1 MDKESLYRQVFTSF
15 KNLCAIGEQPSSF
28 SKYCSDH
35 GVNPNLMPIIVK
47 GEYQNIRTLPGYRFR
62 RDIHS
67 VGARYMEI
75 YENFRELCA
84 QGRQP
89 GTFRDYCAGFGVNR
103 DQMHS
108 YLRRNHLKVAG
119 LPGYDGPAGVGVP
132 HCRDIPFEEIC
143 GGDEDF
149 YRNKAQYPVAEQ
161 NGKLI
166 CGFYSKRSHRVVP
179 FTDCRLQPE
188 IFGKITEECLKFANE
203 KKIPAYI
210 EENGSG
216 VLRHIYIRRGFHSG
230 EIMVCFVVKNKSR
243 LSDFSDI
250 ARKVADKFPDVKSV
264 VINVNPKITN
274 VILGTEN
281 ITLFGSDEITDI
293 LCEKKITLSP
303 MSFYQVNTA
312 QAEKLYRCG
321 MDYAELTGSE
331 TVLDLYCGAGTIG
344 LTFSDKAQKIIGC
357 EIVPEAIENAKRNAE
372 LNGVR
377 NAEFYCG
384 DAGELAAKL
393 ADEGTVPD
401 VAVIDPP
408 RKGCG
413 KLTLDSLIKMS
424 PKKIVMISCNPA
436 TAARD
441 TKYLADNGYEIKRAR
456 AFDLFPRTG
465 HVETVVL
472 LSKGE
477 IELRK
482 VKVEFSL
489 EDMDMSGFQKG
500 ATYGQIKKY
509 VKEQTGLSVS
519 SLYIAQV
526 KQKCG
531 IIERENYNKAKS
543 DGAKQPKCPPDKERA
558 IMEALEHF
566 RMI

>member
-1 MDKESLYRQVFTSF
+1 MKKNETITLEITGMTAEGNGVGRSGDGMAVFVPLTAVGDVIDC
-15 KNLCAIGEQPSSF
+15 K
-28 SKYCSDH
+28 
-35 GVNPNLMPIIVK
+35 IVK
-47 GEYQNIRTLPGYRFR
+47 VTKSYAYGIIDRIIAPSPDRTESGCPVSAKCG
-62 RDIHS
+62 
-67 VGARYMEI
+67 G
-75 YENFRELCA
+75 C
-84 QGRQP
+84 
-89 GTFRDYCAGFGVNR
+89 TFRHMSYSAELAVKDKLVRDAFLRLGGF
-103 DQMHS
+103 S
-108 YLRRNHLKVAG
+108 
-119 LPGYDGPAGVGVP
+119 
-132 HCRDIPFEEIC
+132 DIPFEDIC

-179 FTDCRLQPE
+179 FTDCRLQPKV
-188 IFGKITEECLKFANE
+188 FGDITSECLRLANE
-203 KKIPAYI
+203 KNIPAYS

-230 EIMVCFVVKNKSR
+230 EIMVCFVVKDKSR
-243 LSDFSDI
+243 RNDFSRIAKKLSDRFGDI
-250 ARKVADKFPDVKSV
+250 KSV
-264 VINVNPKITN
+264 ILNVNPKNTN
-274 VILGTEN
+274 VIMGTEN
-281 ITLFGSDEITDI
+281 ITLYGSDEITDI
-293 LCEKKITLSP
+293 LCGKTITLSP

-312 QAEKLYRCG
+312 QAERLYRCG
-321 MDYAELTGSE
+321 MDYAELTGNE

-344 LTFSDKAQKIIGC
+344 LAFSDKAKKIIGC
-357 EIVPEAIENAKRNAE
+357 EIVPEAIENAKKNAE
-372 LNGVR
+372 LNKVK

-401 VAVIDPP
+401 IAVIDPP
-408 RKGCG
+408 RKGCE
-413 KLTLDSLIKMS
+413 KLTLDSLVRMS
-424 PKKIVMISCNPA
+424 PAKIVMISCNPA

-441 TKYLADNGYEIKRAR
+441 AKYLAENGYSLKKAR

-465 HVETVVL
+465 HIETVVL

-477 IELRK
+477 IESKK
-482 VKVEFSL
+482 VRVEFSL

>member
-1 MDKESLYRQVFTSF
+1 MKKNETITLEITGMTAEGNGVGRSGDGMAVFVPLTAVGDVIDC
-15 KNLCAIGEQPSSF
+15 K
-28 SKYCSDH
+28 
-35 GVNPNLMPIIVK
+35 IVK
-47 GEYQNIRTLPGYRFR
+47 VTKSYAYGIIDRIIAPSPDRTESGCPVSAKCG
-62 RDIHS
+62 
-67 VGARYMEI
+67 G
-75 YENFRELCA
+75 C
-84 QGRQP
+84 
-89 GTFRDYCAGFGVNR
+89 TFRHMSYSAELAVKDKLVRDAFLRLGGF
-103 DQMHS
+103 S
-108 YLRRNHLKVAG
+108 
-119 LPGYDGPAGVGVP
+119 
-132 HCRDIPFEEIC
+132 DIPFEDIC
-143 GGDEDF
+143 GGDDDF

-179 FTDCRLQPE
+179 FTDCRLQPKV
-188 IFGKITEECLKFANE
+188 FGDITSECLRLANE
-203 KKIPAYI
+203 KNIPAYS

-230 EIMVCFVVKNKSR
+230 EIMVCFVVKDKSR
-243 LSDFSDI
+243 RNDFSRIAKKLSDRFGDI
-250 ARKVADKFPDVKSV
+250 KSV
-264 VINVNPKITN
+264 ILNVNPKNTN
-274 VILGTEN
+274 VIMGTEN
-281 ITLFGSDEITDI
+281 ITLYGSDEITDI
-293 LCEKKITLSP
+293 LCGKTITLSP

-312 QAEKLYRCG
+312 QAERLYRCG
-321 MDYAELTGSE
+321 MDYAELTGNE

-344 LTFSDKAQKIIGC
+344 LAFSDKAKKIIGC
-357 EIVPEAIENAKRNAE
+357 EIVPEAIENAKKNAE
-372 LNGVR
+372 LNKVK

-401 VAVIDPP
+401 IAVIDPP
-408 RKGCG
+408 RKGCE
-413 KLTLDSLIKMS
+413 KLTLDSLVRMS
-424 PKKIVMISCNPA
+424 PAKIVMISCNPA

-441 TKYLADNGYEIKRAR
+441 AKYLAENGYSLKKAR

-465 HVETVVL
+465 HIETVVL

-477 IELRK
+477 IESKK
-482 VKVEFSL
+482 VRVEFSL

>member
-1 MDKESLYRQVFTSF
+1 MKKNETITLEITGMTAEGNGVGRSGDGMAVFVPLTAVGDVIDC
-15 KNLCAIGEQPSSF
+15 K
-28 SKYCSDH
+28 
-35 GVNPNLMPIIVK
+35 IVK
-47 GEYQNIRTLPGYRFR
+47 VTKSYAYGIIDRIIAPSPDRTESGCPVSAKCG
-62 RDIHS
+62 
-67 VGARYMEI
+67 G
-75 YENFRELCA
+75 C
-84 QGRQP
+84 
-89 GTFRDYCAGFGVNR
+89 TFRHMSYSAELAVKDKLVRDAFLRLGGF
-103 DQMHS
+103 S
-108 YLRRNHLKVAG
+108 
-119 LPGYDGPAGVGVP
+119 
-132 HCRDIPFEEIC
+132 DIPFEDIC

-179 FTDCRLQPE
+179 FTDCRLQPKV
-188 IFGKITEECLKFANE
+188 FGDITSECLRLANE
-203 KKIPAYI
+203 KNIPAYS

-230 EIMVCFVVKNKSR
+230 EIMVCFVVKDKSR
-243 LSDFSDI
+243 RDDFSRIAKKLSDRFGDI
-250 ARKVADKFPDVKSV
+250 KSV
-264 VINVNPKITN
+264 ILNVNPKNTN
-274 VILGTEN
+274 VIMGTEN
-281 ITLFGSDEITDI
+281 ITLYGSDEITDI
-293 LCEKKITLSP
+293 LCGKTITLSP

-312 QAEKLYRCG
+312 QAERLYRCG
-321 MDYAELTGSE
+321 MDYAELTGNE

-344 LTFSDKAQKIIGC
+344 LAFSDKAKKIIGC
-357 EIVPEAIENAKRNAE
+357 EIVPEAIENAKKNAE
-372 LNGVR
+372 LNKVK

-401 VAVIDPP
+401 IAVIDPP
-408 RKGCG
+408 RKGCE
-413 KLTLDSLIKMS
+413 KLTLDSLVRMS
-424 PKKIVMISCNPA
+424 PAKIVMISCNPA

-441 TKYLADNGYEIKRAR
+441 AKYLAENGYSLKKAR

-465 HVETVVL
+465 HIETVVL

-477 IELRK
+477 IESKK
-482 VKVEFSL
+482 VRVEFSL

>member
-1 MDKESLYRQVFTSF
+1 MKKNETITLEITGMTAEGNGVGRSGDGMAVFVPLTAVGDVISC
-15 KNLCAIGEQPSSF
+15 K
-28 SKYCSDH
+28 
-35 GVNPNLMPIIVK
+35 IVK
-47 GEYQNIRTLPGYRFR
+47 VAKSYAYGIIDSIITASPERADSCCPVSAKCG
-62 RDIHS
+62 
-67 VGARYMEI
+67 G
-75 YENFRELCA
+75 C
-84 QGRQP
+84 
-89 GTFRDYCAGFGVNR
+89 TFRHMTYSAELAVKDKLVRDAFMRLGGF
-103 DQMHS
+103 S
-108 YLRRNHLKVAG
+108 
-119 LPGYDGPAGVGVP
+119 
-132 HCRDIPFEEIC
+132 DIPFEEIC

-472 LSKGE
+472 LTK
-477 IELRK
+477 
-482 VKVEFSL
+482 
-489 EDMDMSGFQKG
+489 
-500 ATYGQIKKY
+500 
-509 VKEQTGLSVS
+509 
-519 SLYIAQV
+519 
-526 KQKCG
+526 
-531 IIERENYNKAKS
+531 NKA
-543 DGAKQPKCPPDKERA
+543 
-558 IMEALEHF
+558 
-566 RMI
+566 

>member
-1 MDKESLYRQVFTSF
+1 MKKNETITLEITGMTAEGNGVGRSGDGMAVFVPLTAVGDVIDC
-15 KNLCAIGEQPSSF
+15 K
-28 SKYCSDH
+28 
-35 GVNPNLMPIIVK
+35 IVK
-47 GEYQNIRTLPGYRFR
+47 VTKSYAYGIIDRIIAPSPDRTESGCPVSAKCG
-62 RDIHS
+62 
-67 VGARYMEI
+67 G
-75 YENFRELCA
+75 C
-84 QGRQP
+84 
-89 GTFRDYCAGFGVNR
+89 TFRHMSYSAELAVKDKLVRDAFLRLGGF
-103 DQMHS
+103 S
-108 YLRRNHLKVAG
+108 
-119 LPGYDGPAGVGVP
+119 
-132 HCRDIPFEEIC
+132 DIPFEDIC

-179 FTDCRLQPE
+179 FTDCRLQPKV
-188 IFGKITEECLKFANE
+188 FGDITSECLRLANE
-203 KKIPAYI
+203 KNIPAYS

-230 EIMVCFVVKNKSR
+230 EIMVCFVVKDKSR
-243 LSDFSDI
+243 RNDFSRIAKKLSDRFGDI
-250 ARKVADKFPDVKSV
+250 KSV
-264 VINVNPKITN
+264 ILNVNPKNTN
-274 VILGTEN
+274 VIMGTEN
-281 ITLFGSDEITDI
+281 ITLYGSNEITDI
-293 LCEKKITLSP
+293 LCGKTITLSP

-312 QAEKLYRCG
+312 QAERLYRCG
-321 MDYAELTGSE
+321 MDYAELTGNE

-344 LTFSDKAQKIIGC
+344 LAFSDKAKKIIGC
-357 EIVPEAIENAKRNAE
+357 EIVPEAIENAKKNAE
-372 LNGVR
+372 LNKVK

-401 VAVIDPP
+401 IAVIDPP
-408 RKGCG
+408 RKGCE
-413 KLTLDSLIKMS
+413 KLTLDSLVRMS
-424 PKKIVMISCNPA
+424 PAKIVMISCNPA

-441 TKYLADNGYEIKRAR
+441 AKYLAENGYSLKKAR

-465 HVETVVL
+465 HIETVVL

-558 IMEALEHF
+558 IMEALKHF
-566 RMI
+566 RII

>member
-1 MDKESLYRQVFTSF
+1 MKKNETITLEITGMTAEGNGVGRSGDGMAVFVPLTAVGDVIDC
-15 KNLCAIGEQPSSF
+15 K
-28 SKYCSDH
+28 
-35 GVNPNLMPIIVK
+35 IVK
-47 GEYQNIRTLPGYRFR
+47 VTKSYAYGIIDRIIAPSPDRTESGCPVSAKCG
-62 RDIHS
+62 
-67 VGARYMEI
+67 G
-75 YENFRELCA
+75 C
-84 QGRQP
+84 
-89 GTFRDYCAGFGVNR
+89 TFRHMSYSAELAVKDKLVRDAFLRLGGF
-103 DQMHS
+103 S
-108 YLRRNHLKVAG
+108 
-119 LPGYDGPAGVGVP
+119 
-132 HCRDIPFEEIC
+132 DIPFEDIC

-179 FTDCRLQPE
+179 FTDCRLQPKV
-188 IFGKITEECLKFANE
+188 FGDITSECLRLANE
-203 KKIPAYI
+203 KNIPAYS

-230 EIMVCFVVKNKSR
+230 EIMVCFVVKDKSR
-243 LSDFSDI
+243 RNDFSRIAKKLSDRFGDI
-250 ARKVADKFPDVKSV
+250 KSV
-264 VINVNPKITN
+264 ILNVNPKNTN
-274 VILGTEN
+274 VIMGTEN
-281 ITLFGSDEITDI
+281 ITLYGSNEITDI
-293 LCEKKITLSP
+293 LCGKTITLSP

-312 QAEKLYRCG
+312 QAERLYRCG
-321 MDYAELTGSE
+321 MDYAELTGNE

-344 LTFSDKAQKIIGC
+344 LAFSDKAKKIIGC
-357 EIVPEAIENAKRNAE
+357 EIVPEAIENAKKNAE
-372 LNGVR
+372 LNKVK

-401 VAVIDPP
+401 IAVIDPP
-408 RKGCG
+408 RKGCE
-413 KLTLDSLIKMS
+413 KLTLDSLVRMS
-424 PKKIVMISCNPA
+424 PAKIVMISCNPA

-441 TKYLADNGYEIKRAR
+441 AKYLAENGYSLKKAR

-465 HVETVVL
+465 HIETVVL